1 MAYRVINRFTDKVT
15 GRVYEENQIYHGD
28 DAERLEELSTS
39 KNSQKKPLI
48 RKVAEDV
55 NELNHVGGGYYE
67 LSNGERVRGKEEALK
82 AEQELRG

>member
-1 MAYRVINRFTDKVT
+1 MAYRVISRFTDRVT
-15 GRVYEENQIYHGD
+15 GHVYEENQIYHGD

-48 RKVAEDV
+48 RRVAEDV